1 MPKEVAV
8 KEQTGPPRL
17 IVGQC
22 YYVRTLTDHWVGR
35 LAEIGPHTVTLTEAS
50 WVADSGRLSVF
61 IATGRADGMEIEPV
75 GIVGGLNYLSWIPW
89 KFKLFMEAI

>member
-1 MPKEVAV
+1 MQKE
-8 KEQTGPPRL
+8 TILPPRL

-35 LAEIGPHTVTLTEAS
+35 LAEIGPHTVTLSEAS

-61 IATGRADGMEIEPV
+61 IATGNADGMEVEPV
-75 GIVGGLNYLSWIPW
+75 GIVGGLNYMSWIPW
-89 KFKLFMEAI
+89 EHPLFKEAI